1 MRKIKWVGI
10 LLVINSFFIAY
21 NLAYTS
27 KYALNLMT
35 YKEAYNTLN
44 KMRGVGEVKANKI
57 ALERARIRNIKAL
70 DTEKIKYSKYFTIR
84 SWDMRTD
91 VMFMMFIISLVIQ
104 TLGFFYI
111 YYYVAKKGI
120 TVNVNKYVALGDIE
134 RKE

>member
-1 MRKIKWVGI
+1 MSRIKWVGI

-35 YKEAYNTLN
+35 YKQAYNTLN
-44 KMRGVGEVKANKI
+44 KISGVGEVKASKI
-57 ALERARIRNIKAL
+57 ASERKIITNMKQL
-70 DTEKIKYSKYFTIR
+70 DTEKIKYSKYFCIR

-91 VMFMMFIISLVIQ
+91 VMLTMFIISLVIQ

-111 YYYVAKKGI
+111 YYFVAKKGI

-134 RKE
+134 RRK